1 MSAAMKDRY
10 GRKIDYLRISV
21 TDRCNLRCRYC
32 MPQEGVSAW
41 KPGQILSF
49 EEIEEITRAAVRLG
63 VRKVRLT
70 GGEPLVRRGILE
82 LCRRLAAVP
91 GIQDLSMTTNGTLL
105 SGMADQ
111 LYQSGIRRINISLDT
126 MNREKYQEMTRGG
139 NLDDAVMG
147 IFAAARAGMNPV
159 KINTVLIRGFN
170 DDEIR
175 TMAELTRRA
184 PVQLR
189 FIELMPIGH
198 DQELGKRGWMPCR
211 TVLEQLPGLTPVPSG
226 GGVAEMYRLPGCRGL
241 IGLIRPVS
249 CHFCGSCSRLRLT
262 SDGYLKPCLHGDDEI
277 SVRGFHGQEL
287 EEKILE
293 AAARKPARH
302 GDLTERAVQL
312 RRDMNQI
319 GG

>member
-1 MSAAMKDRY
+1 MGSGMRDRY
-10 GRKIDYLRISV
+10 GREIDYLRISV

-32 MPQEGVSAW
+32 MPQEGVPVW

-70 GGEPLVRRGILE
+70 GGEPLARRGILE
-82 LCRRLAAVP
+82 LCRRLSAVP

-105 SGMADQ
+105 SDMADQ
-111 LYQSGIRRINISLDT
+111 LYQAGIRRINISLDT
-126 MNREKYQEMTRGG
+126 MDREKYREITRGG

-170 DDEIR
+170 DDEIE

-198 DQELGKRGWMPCR
+198 DQELGKRGWMPNR
-211 TVLEQLPGLTPVPSG
+211 TVLERLPGLTPVPSAA
-226 GGVAEMYRLPGCRGL
+226 GVAEMYRLPGCRGL
-241 IGLIRPVS
+241 IGLISPVS
-249 CHFCGSCSRLRLT
+249 CHFCGNCSRLRLT
-262 SDGYLKPCLHGDDEI
+262 SDGYLKPCLHGNDEI
-277 SVRGFHGQEL
+277 PVRGLHGQAL
-287 EEKILE
+287 EERILE
-293 AAARKPARH
+293 AVARKPERH
-302 GDLTERAVQL
+302 GDLTRQAVQQ